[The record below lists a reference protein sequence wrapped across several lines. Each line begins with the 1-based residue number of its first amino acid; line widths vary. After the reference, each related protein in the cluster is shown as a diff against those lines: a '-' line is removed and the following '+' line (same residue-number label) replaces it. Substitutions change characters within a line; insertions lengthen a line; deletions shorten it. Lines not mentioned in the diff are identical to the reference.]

1 MCSVSDYYI
10 EPKSTPLL
18 EGLATVPKLT
28 ELSASNHSR
37 ILDMPPWIPPKSKP
51 TTLSKS
57 ATFLPLTK
65 PSKFDAVIVPPFV
78 KF

>member
-10 EPKSTPLL
+10 EPKSTFLL
-18 EGLATVPKLT
+18 EALVIVPKST
-28 ELSASNHSR
+28 ELSASNHSM
-37 ILDMPPWIPPKSKP
+37 ILDMPPCIPPKSKP
-51 TTLSKS
+51 TTLSTS

>member
-28 ELSASNHSR
+28 
-37 ILDMPPWIPPKSKP
+37 
-51 TTLSKS
+51 TTLNLNNQNVTNGGTIT
-57 ATFLPLTK
+57 ATNFEGLIK
-65 PSKFDAVIVPPFV
+65 GKMQVI
-78 KF
+78 

>member
-28 ELSASNHSR
+28 ELSASNHSM
-37 ILDMPPWIPPKSKP
+37 IIDMPP
-51 TTLSKS
+51 
-57 ATFLPLTK
+57 
-65 PSKFDAVIVPPFV
+65 
-78 KF
+78 